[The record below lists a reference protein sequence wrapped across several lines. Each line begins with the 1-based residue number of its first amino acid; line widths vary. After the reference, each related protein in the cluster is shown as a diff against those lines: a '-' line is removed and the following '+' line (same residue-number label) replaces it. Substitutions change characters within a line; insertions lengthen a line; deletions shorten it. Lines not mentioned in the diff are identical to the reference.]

1 MSVLPE
7 STQRLNLREQVESLL
22 PGWQSWYPSLFDAA
36 ADLGLIRAR
45 VCAPS
50 SLLLSNRHA
59 AVQQE
64 ALQAFKEKWLV
75 EDEPEP
81 PRLPIRLNRRT
92 AAPCAETAEVASLTS
107 CSDSSGW
114 RLFSGCVHQRTLR
127 SRSSRSRPR
136 RRSRAG

>member
-7 STQRLNLREQVESLL
+7 SPERLNLREQVERLL

-50 SLLLSNRHA
+50 SLLLSTRHA

-64 ALQAFKEKWLV
+64 ALQAFKEKWLIQ
-75 EDEPEP
+75 DDPDP
-81 PRLPIRLNRRT
+81 PRLPIRLQRAPHPPKKLQKWRR
-92 AAPCAETAEVASLTS
+92 
-107 CSDSSGW
+107 
-114 RLFSGCVHQRTLR
+114 
-127 SRSSRSRPR
+127 
-136 RRSRAG
+136 